1 MKKLTAAF
9 ALSLAVLLPFTAA
22 PSFANEINSQ
32 ADLCAEAPVKA
43 AKANIDCAATSS
55 FSRSKDAAAK
65 TYPAGPA
72 YFSNGIVF

>member
-9 ALSLAVLLPFTAA
+9 ALSIAVLLPFTAA
-22 PSFANEINSQ
+22 PSFAETVNTQ
-32 ADLCAEAPVKA
+32 ADLCAEAPAKA
-43 AKANIDCAATSS
+43 AQANIDCAATSS
-55 FSRSKDAAAK
+55 FDRAKDAAAK